1 MGKITILSKSSN
13 NSYSYADSDDIN
25 LTANGNFE
33 LDEQQKRVLSANGNI
48 FYNGMSIANF
58 STSMYNGILQYQ
70 LYGTTADNTEKAF
83 KALSGVQEQLK
94 AQVEGTTATPTPSG
108 NGTSAVVTGSE
119 GVADSGATAEA
130 ASKDVDSES
139 ESKSSSSEAA
149 TVGDSDQGEPKPA
162 DGTATTGDGESAATD
177 KSTKNK

>member
-1 MGKITILSKSSN
+1 MGKIKILSKSSN
-13 NSYSYADSDDIN
+13 NSYSYTDSEDIN

-33 LDEQQKRVLSANGNI
+33 MDEQEKRVLSATGNI

-83 KALSGVQEQLK
+83 QALSGVQEQLK
-94 AQVEGTTATPTPSG
+94 AQVEGTTTTPTPSG
-108 NGTSAVVTGSE
+108 NGTSAVATGSE
-119 GVADSGATAEA
+119 GVADSGATAET
-130 ASKDVDSES
+130 ASKNADSES
-139 ESKSSSSEAA
+139 ESKSSSSESDA
-149 TVGDSDQGEPKPA
+149 TDGSDRGELRA
-162 DGTATTGDGESAATD
+162 TDDTATTGGGESAATD

>member
-13 NSYSYADSDDIN
+13 NSYSYADSEDIN

-33 LDEQQKRVLSANGNI
+33 MDEQEKRVLSATGNI

-94 AQVEGTTATPTPSG
+94 AQVEGTIGTPIPSDNRTG
-108 NGTSAVVTGSE
+108 AVANG
-119 GVADSGATAEA
+119 DSGENGGGNV
-130 ASKDVDSES
+130 ASEDDGVTTNASTND
-139 ESKSSSSEAA
+139 
-149 TVGDSDQGEPKPA
+149 GDEETLNPK
-162 DGTATTGDGESAATD
+162 
-177 KSTKNK
+177 K

>member
-1 MGKITILSKSSN
+1 MGKIKILSKSSN
-13 NSYSYADSDDIN
+13 NSYSYTDSDDIN

-94 AQVEGTTATPTPSG
+94 AQVEGTVNTSTPSD
-108 NGTSAVVTGSE
+108 NGASAVVPGGS
-119 GVADSGATAEA
+119 GVTDGGATTEA
-130 ASKDVDSES
+130 ASKGVDSES
-139 ESKSSSSEAA
+139 ESKSSSSEADA
-149 TVGDSDQGEPKPA
+149 TDGSDQGELRA
-162 DGTATTGDGESAATD
+162 TDDTATTGDSESAATG

>member
-1 MGKITILSKSSN
+1 MGKIKILSKSSN

-70 LYGTTADNTEKAF
+70 LSGATADNTEKAF

-94 AQVEGTTATPTPSG
+94 AQVADKEDTETEPTADGSEAGTT
-108 NGTSAVVTGSE
+108 
-119 GVADSGATAEA
+119 
-130 ASKDVDSES
+130 
-139 ESKSSSSEAA
+139 
-149 TVGDSDQGEPKPA
+149 
-162 DGTATTGDGESAATD
+162 ESAATAEEAESDTD
-177 KSTKNK
+177 KK

>member
-1 MGKITILSKSSN
+1 MSKSSN
-13 NSYSYADSDDIN
+13 NSYSYTDSEDTN
-25 LTANGNFE
+25 LAANGNFE
-33 LDEQQKRVLSANGNI
+33 MDEQEKRVLSANGNI

-108 NGTSAVVTGSE
+108 NGASAAVSGGSGVSDG
-119 GVADSGATAEA
+119 GVATEA
-130 ASKDVDSES
+130 ASKNDNSES
-139 ESKSSSSEAA
+139 ESKSSPSESAA
-149 TVGDSDQGEPKPA
+149 YGQVPGKLRAT
-162 DGTATTGDGESAATD
+162 DGTATTGDGESVETD
-177 KSTKNK
+177 KSTKDK

>member
-13 NSYSYADSDDIN
+13 NSYSYTDSEDRN

-33 LDEQQKRVLSANGNI
+33 MDEQEKRVLSANGNI
-48 FYNGMSIANF
+48 FYNGMSIASF

-94 AQVEGTTATPTPSG
+94 AQVADKEDTEAEPTTGGNETGTT
-108 NGTSAVVTGSE
+108 
-119 GVADSGATAEA
+119 
-130 ASKDVDSES
+130 
-139 ESKSSSSEAA
+139 
-149 TVGDSDQGEPKPA
+149 
-162 DGTATTGDGESAATD
+162 ESAATTEGAESDTD
-177 KSTKNK
+177 KK

>member
-13 NSYSYADSDDIN
+13 NSYSYADSEDIN

-33 LDEQQKRVLSANGNI
+33 MDEQEKRVLSATGNI
-48 FYNGMSIANF
+48 FYEGMSIANF

-83 KALSGVQEQLK
+83 KALTGVQEQLK
-94 AQVEGTTATPTPSG
+94 AQVEGTMGTSTPSD
-108 NGTSAVVTGSE
+108 NEASAVVPGGS
-119 GVADSGATAEA
+119 GVADGGISTDT
-130 ASKDVDSES
+130 ASKNPDSES

-149 TVGDSDQGEPKPA
+149 AADGGDQGELKTT
-162 DGTATTGDGESAATD
+162 DGTATTGNDEATETD
-177 KSTKNK
+177 KDAKNK

>member
-1 MGKITILSKSSN
+1 MGKIKILSKSSN
-13 NSYSYADSDDIN
+13 NSYSYTDSEDSK
-25 LTANGNFE
+25 LTVSGNFE

-94 AQVEGTTATPTPSG
+94 AQVEGTMNTSIPSD
-108 NGTSAVVTGSE
+108 NGASAVVTGSE
-119 GVADSGATAEA
+119 GVADSGATAET

-139 ESKSSSSEAA
+139 ESKSSSSEP
-149 TVGDSDQGEPKPA
+149 Q
-162 DGTATTGDGESAATD
+162 ATD
-177 KSTKNK
+177 KSAKNK

>member
-1 MGKITILSKSSN
+1 MGKIKILSKSSN
-13 NSYSYADSDDIN
+13 NSYSYADSEDDK

-33 LDEQQKRVLSANGNI
+33 LDEQQKRVLSATGNI

-58 STSMYNGILQYQ
+58 STSMYNGVLQYQ
-70 LYGTTADNTEKAF
+70 LYGTTAENTEKAF

-94 AQVEGTTATPTPSG
+94 AQVEETMATPTPSG
-108 NGTSAVVTGSE
+108 YGTSAVVTGSE
-119 GVADSGATAEA
+119 GVADSGATAET

-139 ESKSSSSEAA
+139 ESKSSPSESDA
-149 TVGDSDQGEPKPA
+149 TDGSGQGELRA
-162 DGTATTGDGESAATD
+162 TDDTATTGDGESATTD

>member
-13 NSYSYADSDDIN
+13 NSYSYTDSEDDK

-58 STSMYNGILQYQ
+58 STSMYNGVLMYQ
-70 LYGTTADNTEKAF
+70 LSGATADNTEKAF

-94 AQVEGTTATPTPSG
+94 EQ
-108 NGTSAVVTGSE
+108 
-119 GVADSGATAEA
+119 VADKEDTETEKTTDGSGT
-130 ASKDVDSES
+130 D
-139 ESKSSSSEAA
+139 
-149 TVGDSDQGEPKPA
+149 
-162 DGTATTGDGESAATD
+162 TTESAATAEGAKSEAD
-177 KSTKNK
+177 KK